1 MRYLKSKFQ
10 FLKDADY
17 IDPAKHNKINEAT
30 NDITWGGSLIGRLIN
45 SAIRKRN
52 ISKAGSKIEPLVQ
65 EFKDYLDRLLPEL
78 SGEEDKN
85 AMLRMLIYY
94 LLLQIYRVV
103 MSGQSVQVRL
113 YILLTPAQ
121 YANSGTGPVNTSFNN
136 RYSKYLKLNE
146 AENKS
151 DKNDLVGTLGLIERT
166 ITELKSSQLKTKD
179 ELISKLEGFR
189 DEIMKIPFEKE
200 GEVSDEVID
209 DILGTS
215 DSGDGSKKEGD
226 STEDSDKEGDKE
238 KESGKGEFYISSK
251 NLIISYLKLID
262 QIGGSTV
269 KKQSTSKVGDMV
281 VWKQTTGEDKG
292 TYQFGE
298 IVEINPNKIIV
309 NKLVDGK
316 ASSLKIPLEKEQI
329 SVLTHFD
336 DDKYSK
342 MKQKMKTPLSQTH
355 ADLLNYGISQARL
368 AYYTYLH
375 KNDKVKQDRYYKDI
389 QDFSA
394 ALISQTEKK
403 ESFVFESETIIS
415 DKDALSSWN
424 MIVSM
429 YESRK
434 DSDPKGFA
442 SHLAFL
448 KDLLNKKINGDTKPK
463 EAMNAILLL
472 GASYLKGLK
481 GKDAKIFESSQES
494 LKQLLDSARKSIKE
508 FENLEDN
515 INKAA
520 DIMASISVPVL
531 KLKDKKDFSEFKDA
545 NNKGVGSFIEG
556 FINSF
561 NAILSSAKKGKEAV
575 VESFITTYERFRM
588 INEAEEG
595 SQGEGDSAQ
604 ETSNQPTEQTNT
616 DKDPIVVA
624 WFKFFKKG
632 DEKQWEIESD
642 KAKEFKAKIEKEKM
656 DFTVGGKTEEENEPS
671 NEAFKIINESSKLP
685 DDVEDP
691 IMKIIDIFGRAYKL
705 YSTEYIPSG
714 RPGGRVS
721 QKTLRE
727 YTFIGK
733 GEKSADASR
742 EGDYYTPGR
751 GPWAVKKLHDK
762 WVSGIKSII
771 SDSTYRVILANINFV
786 SKAESKQDSD
796 GSDTRQEF
804 GKIEGETRNTSSK
817 GSGIGLMEFITKMLY
832 LTDTYDEAANALTR
846 KYFNI
851 EWISDDDKNKY
862 NRTKQPRRT
871 TQPATAED
879 KKPFFTPTQV
889 PANSGRNLK
898 PDTFFL
904 FKITYTVNSNQF
916 TKYWIAWIV
925 KKHVGNNKLIFRMQE
940 TQTNPAETMIEKWH
954 KAPNEMDRVRT
965 GGGATPGVRLGASDK
980 EVFLCIA
987 KTNIIQNT
995 SSSGENIYVL
1005 QVGVTNAGP
1014 RNVRTTNASEVESAV
1029 NDLANFF
1036 QYKID
1041 SIENLNI
1048 LCKNEDGG
1056 FYAQDTVITHQ
1067 WNRANKVAPD
1077 VEINGTAVSYINR
1090 LTI

>member
-632 DEKQWEIESD
+632 DEKQWEE
-642 KAKEFKAKIEKEKM
+642 
-656 DFTVGGKTEEENEPS
+656 
-671 NEAFKIINESSKLP
+671 
-685 DDVEDP
+685 
-691 IMKIIDIFGRAYKL
+691 
-705 YSTEYIPSG
+705 
-714 RPGGRVS
+714 
-721 QKTLRE
+721 
-727 YTFIGK
+727 
-733 GEKSADASR
+733 
-742 EGDYYTPGR
+742 
-751 GPWAVKKLHDK
+751 
-762 WVSGIKSII
+762 
-771 SDSTYRVILANINFV
+771 
-786 SKAESKQDSD
+786 
-796 GSDTRQEF
+796 
-804 GKIEGETRNTSSK
+804 
-817 GSGIGLMEFITKMLY
+817 
-832 LTDTYDEAANALTR
+832 
-846 KYFNI
+846 
-851 EWISDDDKNKY
+851 
-862 NRTKQPRRT
+862 
-871 TQPATAED
+871 
-879 KKPFFTPTQV
+879 
-889 PANSGRNLK
+889 
-898 PDTFFL
+898 
-904 FKITYTVNSNQF
+904 
-916 TKYWIAWIV
+916 
-925 KKHVGNNKLIFRMQE
+925 
-940 TQTNPAETMIEKWH
+940 
-954 KAPNEMDRVRT
+954 
-965 GGGATPGVRLGASDK
+965 
-980 EVFLCIA
+980 
-987 KTNIIQNT
+987 
-995 SSSGENIYVL
+995 
-1005 QVGVTNAGP
+1005 
-1014 RNVRTTNASEVESAV
+1014 
-1029 NDLANFF
+1029 
-1036 QYKID
+1036 
-1041 SIENLNI
+1041 
-1048 LCKNEDGG
+1048 
-1056 FYAQDTVITHQ
+1056 
-1067 WNRANKVAPD
+1067 
-1077 VEINGTAVSYINR
+1077 
-1090 LTI
+1090 

>member
-45 SAIRKRN
+45 SAIRKKN

-85 AMLRMLIYY
+85 VMLRMLIYY

-151 DKNDLVGTLGLIERT
+151 DENDLVGTLGLIERT

-355 ADLLNYGISQARL
+355 ADLLKYGISQARL

-472 GASYLKGLK
+472 GARYLKGLK

-705 YSTEYIPSG
+705 YSTDYIPSG

-742 EGDYYTPGR
+742 DGDYYTPGR

-771 SDSTYRVILANINFV
+771 SDSTYRVILANVNFV
-786 SKAESKQDSD
+786 SKAESKKDSS
-796 GSDTRQEF
+796 GNDTTQEF
-804 GKIEGETRNTSSK
+804 GKFDNEATRGGNSK

-832 LTDTYDEAANALTR
+832 LTDTYEDAANALTR

-851 EWISDDDKNKY
+851 EWISD
-862 NRTKQPRRT
+862 
-871 TQPATAED
+871 ED
-879 KKPFFTPTQV
+879 KGKYRTGSGRRSSNTPADPNDYLPFFTTV
-889 PANSGRNLK
+889 GISNNTGSNVKKG
-898 PDTFFL
+898 TFFV
-904 FKITYTVNSNQF
+904 FKVEYEVSGGTS
-916 TKYWIAWIV
+916 TKWWIAWILQ
-925 KKHVGNNKLIFRMQE
+925 KSTRTTKLVYRIQE
-940 TQTNPAETMIEKWH
+940 TDQQPKESLITPFFPNKMQLVANPQSR
-954 KAPNEMDRVRT
+954 N
-965 GGGATPGVRLGASDK
+965 TPSVANQPSLKVFLVFSKYNSSFTESANIDK
-980 EVFLCIA
+980 EVYRIKMGEPNTRDASDLETASRDINSFEKLKI
-987 KTNIIQNT
+987 KSIQ
-995 SSSGENIYVL
+995 
-1005 QVGVTNAGP
+1005 
-1014 RNVRTTNASEVESAV
+1014 
-1029 NDLANFF
+1029 
-1036 QYKID
+1036 KMH
-1041 SIENLNI
+1041 I
-1048 LCKNEDGG
+1048 LCNNVGSNDMQQRDTPIVKAWSASMKA
-1056 FYAQDTVITHQ
+1056 AQDLEVLAGCLTS
-1067 WNRANKVAPD
+1067 
-1077 VEINGTAVSYINR
+1077 INGFNTP
-1090 LTI
+1090 